1 VGRKKGRSLP
11 EYAEGPRSFSEAPTV
26 MSPYPACG
34 FGSGRRLVGGQ
45 DAEVA
50 VKCRRVAPHSVAGVK
65 HLRGAENPKVRGCK
79 DGRGE
84 AKPIRPLGSGENSEA
99 RTNHAGGEPRPGDGI
114 RFDSGPAGSS

>member
-1 VGRKKGRSLP
+1 
-11 EYAEGPRSFSEAPTV
+11 

-65 HLRGAENPKVRGCK
+65 HLRGAENPRVRERK

-84 AKPIRPLGSGENSEA
+84 AKPIRPLGPGENSEA
-99 RTNHAGGEPRPGDGI
+99 RTNHVGG
-114 RFDSGPAGSS
+114 GPLPVTGHGSPLTQARSS